1 MKIRKLLSAL
11 LAIMMTASLL
21 VTAVQAEEEEDDEDV
36 VFAPREYE
44 TYHGEIPNLWDDA
57 WHAVGYTLEEYI
69 KLDGEKDKVYD
80 YGLILETKNLI
91 EGEDSGAS
99 AKIYLLNDARL
110 RVFIEVTDPELVRP
124 TDEQQFGDPK
134 GVEAFDS
141 ISLLLD
147 PEEEQ
152 RGPYLPNPETGEYEQ
167 VLQEGSIARL
177 YRFDWTGA
185 GFGYWTDYVHSKEY
199 DPENKADGRYLTNC
213 DLAGFGDALHGV
225 IGPVD
230 TKDPNSGLIVKETE
244 TGYNIETNLFL
255 TKSDEDAVF
264 GLEVILND
272 AYDGGEKVASYS
284 TNAALNK
291 ENVLDYTLW
300 NGVTL
305 ASSMES
311 LLVTNADVLALYDPN
326 AQTDT
331 QPADDSSEPAASGG
345 ESDTS
350 KPADT
355 SKPDGGK
362 DEDNGNIGVVI
373 ICVIAAVL
381 LAVVIAVVLYKK
393 KNQNPSAKEKSGADT
408 ASTKT
413 ETPEEKKDEQT
424 SEEKQDGDQH

>member
-1 MKIRKLLSAL
+1 MFCKSYNHNMKMKKLLSAF
-11 LAIMMTASLL
+11 LAIMMMTSLL
-21 VTAVQAEEEEDDEDV
+21 IAAVQAEEETEEPDDDV
-36 VFAPREYE
+36 TFEPREYE
-44 TYHGEIPNLWDDA
+44 TYHGEIPNMWDDV
-57 WHAVGYTLEEYI
+57 WHSTGYTLEEYI

-167 VLQEGSIARL
+167 VLQEGSIARH

-185 GFGYWTDYVHSKEY
+185 GFAYWTDYVHSKEY
-199 DPENKADGRYLTNC
+199 NPENKGDGRYMTNC

-244 TGYNIETNLFL
+244 TGYNIETNIFL

-291 ENVLDYTLW
+291 DNVLDYTLW

-305 ASSMES
+305 ASSMNS
-311 LLVTNADVLALYDPN
+311 LLVTNPDVLALYDPN

-331 QPADDSSEPAASGG
+331 QAADDSSEPAESSGD
-345 ESDTS
+345 SDTA
-350 KPADT
+350 KTTDT
-355 SKPDGGK
+355 KSVDNNKDDGGI
-362 DEDNGNIGVVI
+362 NPVIIGVI
-373 ICVIAAVL
+373 IAV
-381 LAVVIAVVLYKK
+381 VVIAVVVVIVVVMKK
-393 KNQNPSAKEKSGADT
+393 K
-408 ASTKT
+408 KT
-413 ETPEEKKDEQT
+413 E
-424 SEEKQDGDQH
+424 